1 VKGLKRDTRSRL
13 SARRNDWPGDAPVP
27 ECSAKEEKSRKIRT
41 AGKRT
46 TLGGEVVVK
55 AQLKSPRD
63 TQVEQTENNDERMAI
78 AGRSRAGPAVRCRR
92 RRCGRWERRQGGEE
106 GWR

>member
-1 VKGLKRDTRSRL
+1 MKSLKRDTRSRL
-13 SARRNDWPGDAPVP
+13 SARGNDWPGDAPVP
-27 ECSAKEEKSRKIRT
+27 ECSAKEEKSRQDSHS
-41 AGKRT
+41 GKMDN
-46 TLGGEVVVK
+46 GEVVVK
-55 AQLKSPRD
+55 VQLESPRD

-92 RRCGRWERRQGGEE
+92 RRCGRWGERQGGEE

>member
-1 VKGLKRDTRSRL
+1 MRL
-13 SARRNDWPGDAPVP
+13 SLNAAQR
-27 ECSAKEEKSRKIRT
+27 KKSRGKIRT
-41 AGKRT
+41 VGKRT
-46 TLGGEVVVK
+46 ALGGEVVVK

-92 RRCGRWERRQGGEE
+92 RRCGRWGERQGGEE

>member
-1 VKGLKRDTRSRL
+1 MRL
-13 SARRNDWPGDAPVP
+13 SLNAAQR
-27 ECSAKEEKSRKIRT
+27 KKSRGKIRT
-41 AGKRT
+41 VGKRT

-63 TQVEQTENNDERMAI
+63 TQVEQIENNDERMAI
-78 AGRSRAGPAVRCRR
+78 AGRSCAGPAVRCRR
-92 RRCGRWERRQGGEE
+92 RRCGRRGERQGGEE

>member
-1 VKGLKRDTRSRL
+1 MRL
-13 SARRNDWPGDAPVP
+13 SLNAAQR
-27 ECSAKEEKSRKIRT
+27 KKSRGKIRT
-41 AGKRT
+41 VGKRT

-92 RRCGRWERRQGGEE
+92 RRCGRWGERQGGEE